1 MTKKAKGRERGGQQ
15 AEETDRL
22 TGTGTLKL
30 HVPYLDF
37 INGSISHGLS
47 VLYD

>member
-1 MTKKAKGRERGGQQ
+1 MTKKAKGRERGQQ

-22 TGTGTLKL
+22 TGTGSLKL

>member
-22 TGTGTLKL
+22 TGTLKL

-37 INGSISHGLS
+37 INRSISHGLS